1 MNKKRIKDMA
11 IGAAVACIIAGVSST
26 AYAKIASLNIPIS
39 YNNIKLIV
47 DRKLIATSEEPFLYN
62 GTTYLPVR
70 TVGEALGKEVTWDGD
85 TKTVYIGSKTE
96 TVEESAAA
104 EYSKINPAPIG
115 VSQTV
120 SISGLT
126 GNATVEVTI
135 EGSYRGSEAL
145 EMVKKANM
153 FNDDPPSGME
163 YVVVKIKAYVMSQ
176 DKDSYINLGDYN
188 FNPYSGSDDK
198 YAYYHAV
205 APDPKFSGKLYT
217 GDTLEGYAVYCVDKS
232 DSAPKLAIGED
243 SGGNGGKWFAI

>member
-1 MNKKRIKDMA
+1 M
-11 IGAAVACIIAGVSST
+11 
-26 AYAKIASLNIPIS
+26 
-39 YNNIKLIV
+39 
-47 DRKLIATSEEPFLYN
+47 
-62 GTTYLPVR
+62 
-70 TVGEALGKEVTWDGD
+70 
-85 TKTVYIGSKTE
+85 
-96 TVEESAAA
+96 
-104 EYSKINPAPIG
+104 
-115 VSQTV
+115 